1 MAKHLKGFAMPMPN
15 ILSASTQFATRV
27 TVGNALSAKQDR
39 AENARR
45 LADLIGLRAG
55 DPRPLTRADYV
66 RVAERYDVEPWKIHG
81 VVDQEVPNGSGF
93 DTEGRMICVPELHQ
107 WSKRTAFAYAKKCPD
122 LHQDKF
128 IQPSRVPKGHP
139 YRLGNTDRWDVLARM
154 AALDFDRAL
163 ESSSFGAFQF
173 MGFNWKKLSGPSYE
187 SVFDLVKYLYT
198 GHRAQLD
205 VIVRLWIA
213 DGGFEPLR
221 RGDWVSFAKVQNG
234 PARAIAYAGELRE
247 KAENRR
253 IVYA

>member
-1 MAKHLKGFAMPMPN
+1 MPMPN
-15 ILSASTQFATRV
+15 ILSASAQFATRS
-27 TVGNALSAKQDR
+27 TVGNARAAKQDV
-39 AENARR
+39 AFNARR
-45 LADLIGLRAG
+45 MAELIGLRAG
-55 DPRPLTRADYV
+55 DPRPLTKSDFI

-81 VVDQEVPNGSGF
+81 VIDQEVPNGTGF
-93 DTEGRMICVPELHQ
+93 DNEGRMIAVPELHQ
-107 WSKRTAFAYAKKCPD
+107 WSKRTAFAYAKKFPE

-139 YRLGNTDRWDVLARM
+139 YRLGNLDRWDVIARM
-154 AALDFDRAL
+154 AAIDFDRAL
-163 ESSSFGAFQF
+163 ESCSFGAFQF

-187 SVFDLVKYLYT
+187 NAFEVVRYLYT

-221 RGDWVSFAKVQNG
+221 KGDWVSFAKVQNG
-234 PARAIAYAGELRE
+234 PARAVAYAGEVRE

-253 IVYA
+253 SVYA